1 MKQQLFNE
9 LVLEEQ
15 RPFSKWDYSY
25 LKETQRM
32 VQFPLI
38 WKFPQVIKP
47 YLRDGECLVQM
58 NRLDETDWASFT
70 SLSKRTVA
78 LETKEDHLLKTR
90 QPLNNL
96 GIKVVFGDEGALLP
110 FENETFDVMINR
122 NQRFQVDEVSRV
134 LRENGYFITQ
144 QIGGL
149 SNGELNVWLN
159 VEPTSYSN
167 WRLQVAVEQLKES
180 GFTIIEVKE
189 DISKTR
195 FYDIGAIVYY
205 LKTMTEQIPDFS
217 VEKYFD
223 RLVTMKKVMDE
234 EGHLDVT
241 RHRFLIVAKKETNEN
256 ME

>member
-1 MKQQLFNE
+1 M
-9 LVLEEQ
+9 
-15 RPFSKWDYSY
+15 
-25 LKETQRM
+25 
-32 VQFPLI
+32 
-38 WKFPQVIKP
+38 
-47 YLRDGECLVQM
+47 
-58 NRLDETDWASFT
+58 
-70 SLSKRTVA
+70 
-78 LETKEDHLLKTR
+78 
-90 QPLNNL
+90 
-96 GIKVVFGDEGALLP
+96 
-110 FENETFDVMINR
+110 
-122 NQRFQVDEVSRV
+122 
-134 LRENGYFITQ
+134 
-144 QIGGL
+144 
-149 SNGELNVWLN
+149 
-159 VEPTSYSN
+159 EPTSYSN

-205 LKTMTEQIPDFS
+205 LKAMTEQIPDFS